1 MKYVYRG
8 QRNTP
13 LASSDNTR
21 FKYLIVIAILAV
33 ALIVTLSFLLFGAKD
48 ISEEKINT
56 TIKTIIN
63 TEMKNAITQSENL
76 SRSGASG
83 TSNTLGKVRQHVYA
97 LETLNKLNI
106 QLFGQSGRLYPQQY
120 FDTTQGIIESYA
132 TMLQTGQ
139 PTNEVLAKLIEN
151 LKIIQ
156 SATTELVGN

>member
-8 QRNTP
+8 QRSNI
-13 LASSDNTR
+13 LVGSDNSKI
-21 FKYLIVIAILAV
+21 KYLIVIVVLAI
-33 ALIVTLSFLLFGAKD
+33 ALIVSLSFLLFGSKD
-48 ISEEKINT
+48 LSQEKVNT
-56 TIKTIIN
+56 SIKTMIN
-63 TEMKNAITQSENL
+63 TEMKNALTQSENL

-139 PTNEVLAKLIEN
+139 TTNEVLAKLIEN
-151 LKIIQ
+151 LKIMQ
-156 SATTELVGN
+156 DATTALVGN

>member
-8 QRNTP
+8 QNNSTLLGSNREN
-13 LASSDNTR
+13 L
-21 FKYLIVIAILAV
+21 KYIIIIAILAV
-33 ALIVTLSFLLFGAKD
+33 ALIVALSFLFFAPKD
-48 ISEEKINT
+48 LSKNKFNSSLLT
-56 TIKTIIN
+56 MVN

-106 QLFGQSGRLYPQQY
+106 QLFGQGGRLYPQQY